1 MKKYFQLTTSEDG
14 TTADLD
20 IYGDISSCWWDDDA
34 MSASKLSKQLDEL
47 GDVSQINVHINSYGG
62 EVAEGLAIYSALRRH
77 KARVRTTCD
86 GFACSIASV
95 IFMAGDERLMSDAS
109 LLMIHNAWTSA
120 WGVNAADLR
129 KLADDMDT
137 ITSASKSAYM
147 ARVSI
152 TEDELTEL
160 MDAET
165 WISPA
170 DAVDMGFATAVETF
184 ESGDKASQGARDA
197 LMALVMASVEKR
209 SAGRDDDDEPDDE
222 PDDTDGDDATDD
234 NDDSGADDGNS
245 DSDDDEGDGDG
256 DDADSDDEPEDP
268 EKDPDKKQ
276 AFAGG
281 IAAFTS
287 LFAN

>member
-34 MSASKLSKQLDEL
+34 MSAPKLSKQLDEL

-170 DAVDMGFATAVETF
+170 DAVDMGFATAIETF
-184 ESGDKASQGARDA
+184 ESGDKASQGARDS
-197 LMALVMASVEKR
+197 LMALVMASVEHRAAAK
-209 SAGRDDDDEPDDE
+209 DDDDD
-222 PDDTDGDDATDD
+222 PDDTDGDSGTDD
-234 NDDSGADDGNS
+234 GDS

-256 DDADSDDEPEDP
+256 DDDAEPDDEPEDP

-276 AFAGG
+276 AFTDG

>member
-20 IYGDISSCWWDDDA
+20 IYGDICARWWDDDA
-34 MSASKLSKQLDEL
+34 MSAPKLSKMLDEL

-120 WGVNAADLR
+120 IGVNAADLR

-170 DAVDMGFATAVETF
+170 DAVDMGFATAIETF
-184 ESGDKASQGARDA
+184 ESGDKASQGARDS
-197 LMALVMASVEKR
+197 LMALVMASVEHRAAAK
-209 SAGRDDDDEPDDE
+209 DDDDD
-222 PDDTDGDDATDD
+222 PDDTDDDDATDD
-234 NDDSGADDGNS
+234 ADDDSGDGDGNS

-256 DDADSDDEPEDP
+256 DDAGSDDEPEDP

>member
-120 WGVNAADLR
+120 CGVNAADLR

-170 DAVDMGFATAVETF
+170 DAVDMGFATEIETF

-197 LMALVMASVEKR
+197 LMALVMASVEHRAAAK
-209 SAGRDDDDEPDDE
+209 DDDDD
-222 PDDTDGDDATDD
+222 PDDTDDGDG
-234 NDDSGADDGNS
+234 DDSGSDDGNS

-256 DDADSDDEPEDP
+256 DDDAEPDDEPEDP

>member
-14 TTADLD
+14 TIADLD
-20 IYGDISSCWWDDDA
+20 IYGDISSCWLDDDA
-34 MSASKLSKQLDEL
+34 MSAPKLSKQLDEL

-95 IFMAGDERLMSDAS
+95 IFMAGDERLMSGAS

-165 WISPA
+165 WITPA
-170 DAVDMGFATAVETF
+170 DAVDMGFATAIETF
-184 ESGDKASQGARDA
+184 ESGDKASQGARDS
-197 LMALVMASVEKR
+197 LMALVMESVEHHAAAK
-209 SAGRDDDDEPDDE
+209 DDDDD
-222 PDDTDGDDATDD
+222 PDDTDDGTAADDS
-234 NDDSGADDGNS
+234 DDSGADDGNS
-245 DSDDDEGDGDG
+245 DSDDDEDDGDG
-256 DDADSDDEPEDP
+256 EDADPDDEPEDP
-268 EKDPDKKQ
+268 EKGPDKKQ

>member
-1 MKKYFQLTTSEDG
+1 MNKYFQLTTSEDG

-34 MSASKLSKQLDEL
+34 MSAPKLSKQLDEL

-77 KARVRTTCD
+77 KAHVRTTCD

-165 WISPA
+165 WISPS
-170 DAVDMGFATAVETF
+170 DAVDMGFATEIETF

-197 LMALVMASVEKR
+197 LMALVMASVEKHR
-209 SAGRDDDDEPDDE
+209 AGKDDDDDEPDDA
-222 PDDTDGDDATDD
+222 DGDDATDD
-234 NDDSGADDGNS
+234 DGAGDGDSGPDDG
-245 DSDDDEGDGDG
+245 EGDGDG
-256 DDADSDDEPEDP
+256 DDANPDDEPEDP
-268 EKDPDKKQ
+268 DKDPDKKQ

-281 IAAFTS
+281 IAAFAS
-287 LFAN
+287 IFAN

>member
-20 IYGDISSCWWDDDA
+20 IYGDICARWWDDDA
-34 MSASKLSKQLDEL
+34 MSAPKLSKMLDEL

-120 WGVNAADLR
+120 LGVNAADLR

-147 ARVSI
+147 ARISI

-170 DAVDMGFATAVETF
+170 DAVDMGFATAIETF
-184 ESGDKASQGARDA
+184 ESGDKASQGARDS
-197 LMALVMASVEKR
+197 LMALVMASVEHRAAAK
-209 SAGRDDDDEPDDE
+209 DDDDD
-222 PDDTDGDDATDD
+222 PDDTGDDDATDD
-234 NDDSGADDGNS
+234 TDDDSGDGDGNS

-276 AFAGG
+276 AFADG

>member
-170 DAVDMGFATAVETF
+170 DAVDMCFANAIETF

-197 LMALVMASVEKR
+197 LMALVMASVEHRAAAK
-209 SAGRDDDDEPDDE
+209 DDDDD
-222 PDDTDGDDATDD
+222 PDDTDDDSG
-234 NDDSGADDGNS
+234 DDSGADDGDS

-256 DDADSDDEPEDP
+256 GDDAEPDDEPEDP

>member
-34 MSASKLSKQLDEL
+34 MSAPKLSKQLDEL

-137 ITSASKSAYM
+137 ITSASRSAYM

-170 DAVDMGFATAVETF
+170 DAVDMGFATAIETF
-184 ESGDKASQGARDA
+184 ESDDKASQGARDS
-197 LMALVMASVEKR
+197 LMALVMASVEHRAATK
-209 SAGRDDDDEPDDE
+209 DDDDD
-222 PDDTDGDDATDD
+222 PDDTDDDDGADD
-234 NDDSGADDGNS
+234 DGDDSGADDGNS

-256 DDADSDDEPEDP
+256 GDDAEPDDEPEDP
-268 EKDPDKKQ
+268 EKEPDKKQ

>member
-34 MSASKLSKQLDEL
+34 MSAPKLSKQLDEL

-170 DAVDMGFATAVETF
+170 DAVDMGFATAIETF

-197 LMALVMASVEKR
+197 LMALVMASVEHR
-209 SAGRDDDDEPDDE
+209 SATKDDDGD
-222 PDDTDGDDATDD
+222 PDDTDDGDV
-234 NDDSGADDGNS
+234 DDSGDDSGDS
-245 DSDDDEGDGDG
+245 DSDDDEGDGGGD
-256 DDADSDDEPEDP
+256 DDADPDDEPEDP

>member
-20 IYGDISSCWWDDDA
+20 IYGDICARWWDDDA
-34 MSASKLSKQLDEL
+34 MSAPKLSKMLDEL

-120 WGVNAADLR
+120 IGVNAADLR

-170 DAVDMGFATAVETF
+170 DAVDMGFATAIETF
-184 ESGDKASQGARDA
+184 ESGDKASQGARDS
-197 LMALVMASVEKR
+197 LMALVMASVAQR
-209 SAGRDDDDEPDDE
+209 ADNSDDDDDD

-256 DDADSDDEPEDP
+256 GDADSDDEPEDP

-276 AFAGG
+276 AFADG

>member
-1 MKKYFQLTTSEDG
+1 
-14 TTADLD
+14 
-20 IYGDISSCWWDDDA
+20 
-34 MSASKLSKQLDEL
+34 MSAPKLSKQLDEL
-47 GDVSQINVHINSYGG
+47 GDMSQINVHINSYGG

-165 WISPA
+165 WISPT
-170 DAVDMGFATAVETF
+170 DAVDMGFATAIETF
-184 ESGDKASQGARDA
+184 ESDDKASQGARDS
-197 LMALVMASVEKR
+197 LMALVMASIEHRAATK
-209 SAGRDDDDEPDDE
+209 DDDDD
-222 PDDTDGDDATDD
+222 PDDTDDDDG
-234 NDDSGADDGNS
+234 DDSGADDGNS

-256 DDADSDDEPEDP
+256 GDDAEPDDEPEDP

>member
-20 IYGDISSCWWDDDA
+20 IYGDISSRWWDDDA

-77 KARVRTTCD
+77 KAHVRTTCD

-120 WGVNAADLR
+120 LGVNAADLR

-170 DAVDMGFATAVETF
+170 DAVDMGFATAIETF

-197 LMALVMASVEKR
+197 LMALVMASVAQRAED
-209 SAGRDDDDEPDDE
+209 SDDDDEN

-276 AFAGG
+276 AFADG